1 MWADNETTTDL
12 LGFRVHADL
21 VRSIVTDRSLLPVTI
36 GIFGDWGSGKTS
48 VMRMVQEDLEQLE
61 NRQGSAEVAPPNE
74 IPPENIACLYFNGWL
89 FEGYDDAKSAI
100 LSTIIQ
106 QLEEHQK
113 FGAKVKESAGSL
125 LKSINWMRLARMGFE
140 EVALPATAAYL
151 TGGATSII
159 QQGKKLMESGE
170 KNLEE
175 GDLELGELVD
185 VDTAG
190 SVTTGVRTFRE
201 RFGEMLESAGIEALV
216 VLIDD
221 LDRCSPER
229 IVANLEAIKL
239 FLSVDRTAF
248 VIGADPR
255 IVRHAISQVYG
266 PDDIQSEA
274 DEYASQTD
282 VVTDYLEKV
291 IQVPY
296 RLPRL
301 SPAEVETYMSLLFCE
316 RHLEESS
323 FESLLEAYRDHRE
336 TDRYSVFGYGAIND
350 AYDEALPE
358 SIAESLSFCSKAAP
372 LITEGLKG
380 NPRQVKRFLNTFVL
394 RKKLARVANLE
405 NIRDSVLVKLMIL
418 EYAHPTQFNQ
428 LYEWQSAEKGH
439 PEKLEQLEEELDDT
453 GELDEEDARKVHQ
466 DWGGTFIRRWIQ
478 MEPRLSDVDLRDYFW
493 VARDR
498 LQTVLSDASMVPPV
512 VRQAAEHLLSG
523 NTTREKEA
531 TNLLDE
537 FDSDEEAALVELVK
551 DHAIRHPEE
560 GDGFTALINLV
571 EEGVPGSVEGLRRA
585 LKTSPPAQLP
595 PSLGPRIVML
605 LKSDRDLESRLE
617 PELENLRN
625 SDERIGRA
633 LSSSS

>member
-1 MWADNETTTDL
+1 
-12 LGFRVHADL
+12 
-21 VRSIVTDRSLLPVTI
+21 
-36 GIFGDWGSGKTS
+36 
-48 VMRMVQEDLEQLE
+48 MVQEDLEQPE
-61 NRQGSAEVAPPNE
+61 NRQGSTEVAPASE
-74 IPPENIACLYFNGWL
+74 IPSGNIACLYFNGWL

-106 QLEEHQK
+106 QLKDHQK

-125 LKSINWMRLARMGFE
+125 LQSINWMRLARMGFK

-151 TGGATSII
+151 TGGASLVPSII
-159 QQGKKLMESGE
+159 QQGKKLLESGE
-170 KNLEE
+170 KKLEE
-175 GDLELGELVD
+175 GDLKLEELVD
-185 VDTAG
+185 ADTAS
-190 SVTTGVRTFRE
+190 SVPAGVRTFRE
-201 RFGEMLESAGIEALV
+201 RFGEMLEEAGIEALV

-266 PDDIQSEA
+266 PDEIQEEA

-350 AYDEALPE
+350 AHDEALPE
-358 SIAESLSFCSKAAP
+358 SLAESLSFCSKAAP

-405 NIRDSVLVKLMIL
+405 NIRDNVLVKLMIL

-439 PEKLEQLEEELDDT
+439 PEKLEQLEEELGDT
-453 GELDEEDARKVHQ
+453 GELDEEGAREVHQ

-478 MEPRLSDVDLRDYFW
+478 MEPMLSDVDLRDYFW

-498 LQTVLSDASMVPPV
+498 LQTVLSDASMVPPI
-512 VRQAAEHLLSG
+512 VRQAAEDLLSG
-523 NTTREKEA
+523 NSGREQQAK
-531 TNLLDE
+531 NLLDD
-537 FDSDEEAALVELVK
+537 FDSDEEAALVELVE
-551 DHAIRHPEE
+551 DHAKRHP
-560 GDGFTALINLV
+560 DDKSGFAALMSLV
-571 EEGVPGSVEGLRRA
+571 EGGVPGSIEGLRNA
-585 LKTSPPAQLP
+585 LNSSPPAQIP
-595 PSLGPRIVML
+595 PAVGAQIQLHM
-605 LKSDRDLESRLE
+605 KSDSDFQSQIES
-617 PELENLRN
+617 ELERLRS
-625 SDERIGRA
+625 SDTRIGRA
-633 LSSSS
+633 LSDSN